1 MPVSLTGVK
10 AGGGGGGGG
19 GGGNHMDAGCGDDRV
34 ERGVEVV
41 MIGNDGEFL
50 CV

>member
-10 AGGGGGGGG
+10 AW
-19 GGGNHMDAGCGDDRV
+19 GGNHMDTGCGDDRV
-34 ERGVEVV
+34 ERGVVVV
-41 MIGNDGEFL
+41 MIGSDGEFL